1 MVGVPDARWNR
12 KPEALD
18 SHAAVKKIHL
28 LPNLLTL
35 ANAFCG
41 ILAICYAIDAI
52 QAGQSSPELF
62 YSLLSKAAWL
72 VFLGML
78 FDALDGKVARMVGAS
93 SAFGAQLDSFSDLL
107 SFGLAPAILVK
118 VLVEHE
124 SDLVGLPIHHRVTFV
139 CAVLYTTMAILRLAR
154 FNLENDP
161 DPEAHRHFKGLPSPA
176 AAGAVAASILLY
188 LALRDPSLEHADGMR
203 TPFGALLSLAP
214 SLRDSAALGW
224 MLPVLLAMLVVFG
237 LLMVSRVRYRHMMS
251 ALTERGQFFTLV
263 GVAIVAIL
271 LWTMPVPA
279 VFCVFIGYAVFGL
292 AGAAKRKVAG
302 AGPLSP
308 TDHAG

>member
-1 MVGVPDARWNR
+1 MVGARRPGWNGAGW
-12 KPEALD
+12 EVD
-18 SHAAVKKIHL
+18 SSRPARGPTVKKIHL

-41 ILAICYAIDAI
+41 ILAICKGIDALE
-52 QAGQSSPELF
+52 AGRRDPELF
-62 YSLLSKAAWL
+62 YGLMSTAAWL

-107 SFGLAPAILVK
+107 TFGLTPAILVK

-124 SDLVGLPIHHRVTFV
+124 GGLLGFEINHRVTFV
-139 CAVLYTTMAILRLAR
+139 CAGLYTTMAILRLAR

-161 DPEAHRHFKGLPSPA
+161 DPEAHRFFKGLPSPA
-176 AAGAVAASILLY
+176 AAGAVASSILLY
-188 LALRDPSLEHADGMR
+188 LTLRAPRLEQADGLS
-203 TPFGALLSLAP
+203 TPVGDLLRLLPDLHDSPALAWL
-214 SLRDSAALGW
+214 
-224 MLPVLLAMLVVFG
+224 LPVLLTMLVCFG

-263 GVAIVAIL
+263 GVAVVAIL

-279 VFCVFIGYAVFGL
+279 LFCVFMGYAVFGL
-292 AGAAKRKVAG
+292 AGAAKRKVG
-302 AGPLSP
+302 AGP
-308 TDHAG
+308 DAA

>member
-1 MVGVPDARWNR
+1 
-12 KPEALD
+12 
-18 SHAAVKKIHL
+18 
-28 LPNLLTL
+28 
-35 ANAFCG
+35 
-41 ILAICYAIDAI
+41 
-52 QAGQSSPELF
+52 
-62 YSLLSKAAWL
+62 
-72 VFLGML
+72 
-78 FDALDGKVARMVGAS
+78 
-93 SAFGAQLDSFSDLL
+93 
-107 SFGLAPAILVK
+107 
-118 VLVEHE
+118 
-124 SDLVGLPIHHRVTFV
+124 
-139 CAVLYTTMAILRLAR
+139 
-154 FNLENDP
+154 
-161 DPEAHRHFKGLPSPA
+161 
-176 AAGAVAASILLY
+176 
-188 LALRDPSLEHADGMR
+188 MR